1 MRSIGFRFDKDGFT
15 YVVLESEG
23 PDFEVVDAVQ
33 CRADTALD
41 GAEKLRWFAQEVRSV
56 LGKHAVDAAAFRAM
70 EVHSGS
76 SARIA
81 PRAEIEGVAQLAALE
96 HSPKV
101 VLTPVRLARI
111 KSKFG
116 IRTKDELRSA
126 IDDRYPPGL
135 AKKYEDAF
143 CAAAATALK

>member
-1 MRSIGFRFDKDGFT
+1 MRSIGFKFDKDGFT
-15 YVVLESEG
+15 YVVLESQGTDLEI
-23 PDFEVVDAVQ
+23 VHAVQ

-41 GAEKLRWFAQEVRSV
+41 GAEKLQWFAREVQSV

-70 EVHSGS
+70 EVHTGS

-96 HSPKV
+96 HSLKV

-116 IRTKDELRSA
+116 VRTKDGLRSA

-143 CAAAATALK
+143 SVAAAGLK